1 MVCISKRTVNE
12 TVENNIPPLITLTH
26 LHEQI
31 KSSEKNKKGKKD
43 KSGKGKNGHD
53 APPMATSHHGE
64 GEGEPSPTTE
74 SNNAE
79 EEENNDMMEMNESGG
94 GREKNSNDNAGQGE
108 KGGSST
114 VTTGRPGGK
123 EEAFW
128 CRMKQFQNRKKRT
141 KKTLVQKLMPTRP
154 KGKGK

>member
-1 MVCISKRTVNE
+1 MMGHISKKTIDQKD
-12 TVENNIPPLITLTH
+12 IPQLTTLSH

-31 KSSEKNKKGKKD
+31 QSSEKKKKGKKD
-43 KSGKGKNGHD
+43 KSGKGKNGHN
-53 APPMATSHHGE
+53 APPMATSHCEE

-74 SNNAE
+74 HNNAE

-114 VTTGRPGGK
+114 VRTGRLGGK

-128 CRMKQFQNRKKRT
+128 HRMNQFQNRKKRT

-154 KGKGK
+154 KGKGKQ